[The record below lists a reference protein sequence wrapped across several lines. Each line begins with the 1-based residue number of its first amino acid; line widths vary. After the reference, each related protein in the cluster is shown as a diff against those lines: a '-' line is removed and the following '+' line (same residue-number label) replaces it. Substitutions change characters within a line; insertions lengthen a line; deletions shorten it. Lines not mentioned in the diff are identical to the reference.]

1 MKKNFIFKQA
11 YLFIAFCFFAVQ
23 LFAQSS
29 FYVVGYVPNWVN
41 VTTLANNLD
50 YTKVTHINYAFQNPN
65 AAGNLVESN
74 TGLTTLVTNAHAAGV
89 KVLVSLGGGGASENA
104 TTRGY
109 YFNLI
114 TSANRAAFVEKISAY
129 VDQYSLD
136 GVDVDLE
143 GPAINGDYDGFIT
156 ALAASMHGNNRGKLL
171 TAALKHDYGGDK
183 VLNATLPKFDF
194 INIMAYDATGSWDAN
209 PGQHSSMSYAQTS
222 LNYWVNK
229 GQAKN
234 KITLGLPFYGY
245 GWNADAGNRSYSSI
259 MTQYPT
265 TWNSDVIGNI
275 IYYNG
280 VKTIGDKTDYAKD
293 NGYLGVMIWELS
305 NDVSGQYSLLKA
317 INDAIGT
324 TPIAQSPYSGVI
336 SIPGKIEME
345 NYDNGGQNVAFND
358 VSGTNEGLAGTRA
371 DAVDLET
378 CTDAGGGLNLS
389 YTAAGEWLEY
399 SVNVAAAGSYNF
411 ALRVAA
417 TTAGKTFHIELDGT
431 NVTGTITVPNTGGWQ
446 TWQTVTVNNI
456 ALTSGNKILRVV
468 FDAGD
473 FNLNYANITTVVT
486 GIADLQNNSNTSIF
500 PNPVSGSLKVQSDLN
515 FQKMEIYSLSGM
527 KVMEGHHTE
536 MDVQILSSGIYTI
549 KMTTTLGETLYQ
561 KFLKE

>member
-1 MKKNFIFKQA
+1 MKKNFIFKRVL
-11 YLFIAFCFFAVQ
+11 LFTLFCFTISQ
-23 LFAQSS
+23 LSAQSS
-29 FYVVGYVPNWVN
+29 FYVVGYVPNWIN
-41 VTTLANNLD
+41 VTTLANSLD
-50 YTKVTHINYAFQNPN
+50 YSKVTHINYAFQNPN

-74 TGLTTLVTNAHAAGV
+74 TGLTTLVTKAHAAGV

-114 TSANRAAFVEKISAY
+114 TAANRAAFVSKISAY
-129 VDQYSLD
+129 VDLYNLD

-156 ALAASMHGNNRGKLL
+156 ALAASMHDNNRGKLL

-183 VLNATLPKFDF
+183 VQNATLPKFDF
-194 INIMAYDATGSWDAN
+194 INIMAYDATGSWDAT

-222 LNYWVNK
+222 LNYWTGK
-229 GQAKN
+229 GQPKN

-245 GWNADAGNRSYSSI
+245 GWNGDAGNKSYSAI
-259 MTQYPT
+259 IAQYPT
-265 TWNSDVIGNI
+265 AWNSDVIGNI

-280 VKTIGDKTDYAKD
+280 VQTIKDKTEYAKD

-305 NDVSGQYSLLKA
+305 NDVTGQYSLLKA
-317 INDAIGT
+317 IDDAIGT
-324 TPIAQSPYSGVI
+324 PAVQSPYSGII
-336 SIPGKIEME
+336 SIPGKIEAE
-345 NYDNGGQNVAFND
+345 NYDNGGQDLAYND

-378 CTDAGGGLNLS
+378 CTDAGAGLNLS

-399 SVNVAAAGSYNF
+399 SVNVTSAGSYDF
-411 ALRVAA
+411 AVRVAA
-417 TTAGKTFHIELDGT
+417 TAAGKTFHIEMDGS
-431 NVTGTITVPNTGGWQ
+431 NVTGAITVPNTGGWQ
-446 TWQTVTVNNI
+446 TWQTATVNNI
-456 ALTSGNKILRVV
+456 SLTSGNKTMRIV

-473 FNLNYANITTVVT
+473 FNLNYVNVTATIT
-486 GIADLQNNSNTSIF
+486 GLADLQNSNYISVF
-500 PNPVSGSLKVQSDLN
+500 PNPASGNLKVNSDLN
-515 FQKMEIYSLSGM
+515 FQKLEIYNVTGM
-527 KVMEGHHTE
+527 KVIESSSTE
-536 MDVQILSSGIYTI
+536 IDVQTLSAGIYTI
-549 KMTTTLGETLYQ
+549 KMTTDKGDAAFI